1 MRMSF
6 RGLLSDFSASV
17 VVYLVALPLCL
28 GVALASE
35 TLPITGL
42 IAGIVGGIVVGII
55 SKSPLSVSGPAAGLT
70 AIVAGAVSSLPSY
83 EAFLFS
89 LVIAG
94 FLQIAFGVFKA
105 GKIADYIPFSVI
117 SGLLAAIG
125 LILILKQIPY
135 FLGYAN
141 QFKIGEVLSTPG
153 IKKIY
158 TAPLEAIT
166 NPDPG
171 ALLIGSVSLLILIL
185 FEWKGLKNMSFF
197 RYLPSPLLAVVAGT
211 LMNLFF
217 EYAYPEWLLSGGQL
231 VTIPVFD
238 SPVLLISSLSFPDL
252 STIYLW
258 KTWSVA
264 IVIAII
270 ASIETLLSIEAVDK
284 LDSEKRLTPPNHELK
299 AQGVGNIVSAFMG
312 GLPVTSVIV
321 RSSAN
326 VQAGARSKYST
337 VFHGILLLISLLFFP
352 QFLNLIPLAS
362 LSAILIVT
370 GYKLTKP
377 SVYIEMKRRGLDQ
390 FVTFLITIIA
400 ILQTDLLKG
409 VFIGMV
415 TGFIFGVRSSFIN
428 AVTIMKDADRLLIR
442 FGKEVSFLNE
452 GVVKNNLRH
461 VKDHMRVSIDATRSE
476 FIDRDIV
483 ETVNDFIKKARQKGI
498 VVYIRRSLN
507 TNQRYFNDQDQ

>member
-1 MRMSF
+1 MRMSL

-28 GVALASE
+28 GVAMASE
-35 TLPITGL
+35 TLPVTGVV
-42 IAGIVGGIVVGII
+42 AGIVGGVVVGII

-70 AIVAGAVSSLPSY
+70 AIVAGAVAALPSY
-83 EAFLFS
+83 EALLFS

-94 FLQIAFGVFKA
+94 FFQIFFGFLKA

-117 SGLLAAIG
+117 NGLLAAIG

-141 QFKIGEVLSTPG
+141 QFKGGELDNIPG
-153 IKKIY
+153 IQKIY
-158 TAPLEAIT
+158 SAPLEAIK
-166 NPDPG
+166 NPDSG
-171 ALLIGSVSLLILIL
+171 ALFIGSVSLLILIL
-185 FEWKGLKNMSFF
+185 FEWMGLKNNSFF
-197 RYLPSPLLAVVAGT
+197 RYFPSPLLAVIAGT
-211 LMNLFF
+211 LLNLFF
-217 EYAYPEWLLSGGQL
+217 EHAFPEWFLSGGQL

-238 SPVLLISSLSFPDL
+238 SPVLLFSSLSFPDF
-252 STIYLW
+252 STINLW
-258 KTWSVA
+258 ETWSVA

-284 LDSEKRLTPPNHELK
+284 LDSEKRVTPPNHELK
-299 AQGVGNIVSAFMG
+299 AQGVGNIVSAFFG

-337 VFHGILLLISLLFFP
+337 VFHGLLLLISLLFFP
-352 QFLNLIPLAS
+352 RFLNLIPLAS

-428 AVTIMKDADRLLIR
+428 AVTILKDDDRMVIK

-461 VKDHMRVSIDATRSE
+461 VKDHMHVSIDATRSE
-476 FIDRDIV
+476 FIDSDIV
-483 ETVNDFIKKARQKGI
+483 DAVNEFIKQARQRGV
-498 VVYIRRSLN
+498 VVYVRRTLN
-507 TNQRYFNDQDQ
+507 ANSKYFNDEQ